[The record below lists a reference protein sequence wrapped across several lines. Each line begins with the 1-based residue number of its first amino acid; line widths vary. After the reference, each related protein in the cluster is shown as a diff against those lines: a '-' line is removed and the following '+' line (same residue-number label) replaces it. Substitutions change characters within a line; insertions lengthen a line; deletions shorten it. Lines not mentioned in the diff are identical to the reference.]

1 MVLNWFIGILCCFMG
16 LSGLYLM
23 IYGIGLVMTYISE
36 NHKDKEYLNTVLAVI
51 ALMIIVASVIVCMM
65 LLALLLPIFI
75 LIIITIITLLIVETI
90 KTILIK

>member
-23 IYGIGLVMTYISE
+23 TYGIGLAMTWISE
-36 NHKDKEYLNTVLAVI
+36 NHKDKEYLNTILAAI
-51 ALMIIVASVIVCMM
+51 ALIVIVVGVIVAMT

-75 LIIITIITLLIVETI
+75 LIIITIITLIIVETF
-90 KTILIK
+90 KTLLIK

>member
-23 IYGIGLVMTYISE
+23 IYGIGLAMTWVSE
-36 NHKDKEYLNTVLAVI
+36 NHKDKEYLNTLLAVI
-51 ALMIIVASVIVCMM
+51 ALIVIVVGVIVAMT

-75 LIIITIITLLIVETI
+75 LIIITIITLIIVETF
-90 KTILIK
+90 KTILMK

>member
-23 IYGIGLVMTYISE
+23 IYGIGLAMTWISE
-36 NHKDKEYLNTVLAVI
+36 NHKDKEYLNTLLAVI
-51 ALMIIVASVIVCMM
+51 ALIVIVVGVIVAMT

-75 LIIITIITLLIVETI
+75 LIIITIITLIIVETF
-90 KTILIK
+90 KTLLIK

>member
-23 IYGIGLVMTYISE
+23 IYVIGLAMTWISE
-36 NHKDKEYLNTVLAVI
+36 NHKDKEYLNTILAMI
-51 ALMIIVASVIVCMM
+51 ALIIIVIGVIVAMT

-75 LIIITIITLLIVETI
+75 LMVIVIITL
-90 KTILIK
+90 ILIESFKTLLIK